1 MAEGE
6 QLGSNLLRVGR
17 SSRSSQSVSER
28 NTDRKYR
35 PIPSRVRQAWVLS
48 QTAAKS
54 ARSGRAENRAAAR
67 AYAAEKALRFREEQE
82 RAERAAD
89 LEAAW
94 VIRYYL
100 IFSAKTRGDT
110 YERLISAI
118 DDYAGELA
126 TARRFTATRQA
137 LAKRSEIV
145 LWPGPTLIRCSRL
158 APPIFRSP
166 RNIGVGLTRT

>member
-1 MAEGE
+1 
-6 QLGSNLLRVGR
+6 
-17 SSRSSQSVSER
+17 
-28 NTDRKYR
+28 
-35 PIPSRVRQAWVLS
+35 LS

-126 TARRFTATRQA
+126 TARRFTARRQA
-137 LAKRSEIV
+137 LASLSV
-145 LWPGPTLIRCSRL
+145 LRL
-158 APPIFRSP
+158 FFGRV
-166 RNIGVGLTRT
+166 RL